1 MRKILLLV
9 LLIAII
15 IAGLSAGPALVNYDG
30 YFLIVLESGT
40 FQLSIF
46 GLIFS
51 MVVLFISLW
60 LLLILTKKLLRILAG
75 SQDWLFSF
83 SRRRKQKAFTLGLIS
98 LAEANYIE
106 AKKSLVRIKDED
118 FDGLNLLALAEAE
131 AQLDNK
137 SAAREYWFQASTVS
151 KTKLAATMCLIRD
164 DLANENS
171 KQALTNINQLSDKL
185 KRNPSVIKLWARA
198 LEQDRN
204 YSELKAN
211 LPGWKKALGDEYD
224 YWLLQASKGQFAEIA
239 SREGANML
247 KQKWQE
253 LPRASRK
260 EPGQRAAY
268 AKQLIDQKMYVDAE
282 QVLVEGQKS
291 GPIPVLYNLF
301 RELKNPN
308 PTSAIKQLEKWLK
321 SDDDNVDLLSTLGE
335 LALNSGD
342 ELLAE
347 KALSKAVKLAGE
359 RRDVLLLAKIKEA
372 QKDNVNALELYKQT
386 IG

>member
-1 MRKILLLV
+1 MKKILLLV

-46 GLIFS
+46 GLVFS
-51 MVVLFISLW
+51 IAILFIGLW
-60 LLLILTKKLLRILAG
+60 LLIILTRKLIRILSG

-83 SRRRKQKAFTLGLIS
+83 SRRRKQKAFTLGLVS
-98 LAEANYIE
+98 LAEGNYIE
-106 AKKSLVRIKDED
+106 ARKNLLRIKDED

-137 SAAREYWFQASTVS
+137 TAAREYWYQASQET
-151 KTKLAATMCLIRD
+151 KTKLAGALCLIRD
-164 DLANENS
+164 NLANEQS
-171 KQALTNINQLSDKL
+171 KQALTNINSLSDKL
-185 KRNPSVIKLWARA
+185 KRNTSVIKLWARA
-198 LEQDRN
+198 LEMSGN
-204 YSELKAN
+204 YAELKSN
-211 LPGWKKALGDEYD
+211 LPGWKKALAEEYD
-224 YWLLQASKGQFAEIA
+224 YWLLQASKGEFAEIA

-253 LPRASRK
+253 LPRGSRK
-260 EPGQRAAY
+260 QVGQRAAY
-268 AKQLIDQKMYVDAE
+268 AKQLIDQSMYNDAE

-291 GPIPVLYNLF
+291 GPVPALYNLF

-308 PTSAIKQLEKWLK
+308 PTAAIKLLEKWLK
-321 SDDDNVDLLSTLGE
+321 SDDANVDLLSTLGE
-335 LALNSGD
+335 LAFNSGD

-347 KALSKAVKLAGE
+347 KVLSKAVKLDGQK
-359 RRDVLLLAKIKEA
+359 RDVLLLAKIKEA
-372 QKDNVNALELYKQT
+372 QKDSVNALELYKKT
-386 IG
+386 MV